1 MDCLLSNVLFKI
13 IMKHKLI
20 STQWLEDV
28 SEIEED

>member
-1 MDCLLSNVLFKI
+1 MDCLPSNVLFKI

-20 STQWLEDV
+20 STKWLKDI